1 MATVLILYHTTY
13 GHTVKVAKSIAHTI
27 ETCGHQVTLCAV
39 TAHPPVAEMAA
50 FDAIILGSPV
60 YQNRH
65 QRTIQAFAR
74 RHRKLLNRKLSAF
87 FSVSGVAASQRPE
100 DHVVARK
107 AVARLCVATGWY
119 PPQVAII
126 AGAIPY
132 TRYAPLTR
140 LLMRWFMARQGS
152 DTDTRRDYVYTDWTA
167 VTAFADGVVRNLE
180 AAPLGGPQHT

>member
-13 GHTVKVAKSIAHTI
+13 GHTAKVAEHIAHTM
-27 ETCGHQVTLCAV
+27 ERCGHRVTLCAV
-39 TAHPPVAEMAA
+39 TAHPPVAAMAA

-65 QRTIQAFAR
+65 WRTIQAFAR
-74 RHRKLLNRKLSAF
+74 RHRKLLNRTLSAF

-107 AVARLCVATGWY
+107 AVTRLCVATGWY

-132 TRYAPLTR
+132 TRYPPLTR

-152 DTDTRRDYVYTDWTA
+152 DTDTRRDYVYTDWPA

-180 AAPLGGPQHT
+180 AVPLGGPQHT

>member
-1 MATVLILYHTTY
+1 MYDYRIRDNLHRSFCFLTGTDNRFSLISISEKVGIDPITY
-13 GHTVKVAKSIAHTI
+13 LITI
-27 ETCGHQVTLCAV
+27 IIVFVPLLLRPLC
-39 TAHPPVAEMAA
+39 
-50 FDAIILGSPV
+50 
-60 YQNRH
+60 QNRH
-65 QRTIQAFAR
+65 QRTIQVFAR

-87 FSVSGVAASQRPE
+87 FSISGVAASQRPE

-132 TRYAPLTR
+132 TRYTPLTR

-152 DTDTRRDYVYTDWTA
+152 DTDTRRDYVYTDWAA
-167 VTAFADGVVRNLE
+167 VTAFADRVVRELD
-180 AAPLGGPQHT
+180 AVPPGGPPHI

>member
-1 MATVLILYHTTY
+1 
-13 GHTVKVAKSIAHTI
+13 
-27 ETCGHQVTLCAV
+27 
-39 TAHPPVAEMAA
+39 
-50 FDAIILGSPV
+50 V

-65 QRTIQAFAR
+65 RRAIQAFAR

-87 FSVSGVAASQRPE
+87 FSVSRVAASQRPE

-107 AVARLCVATGWY
+107 AVARFCVAFGWY

-140 LLMRWFMARQGS
+140 LLMRWFMACQGS
-152 DTDTRRDYVYTDWTA
+152 DTDIRRSYVYTDWAA
-167 VTAFADGVVRNLE
+167 VTAFADGVVRELE
-180 AAPLGGPQHT
+180 AAPLDGSQHT